1 MLKKDL
7 SIIYYIN
14 KLFQS
19 EAFLKSIPDNFF
31 NDIDG
36 KIVKIN
42 LKDLPYNLMIKINDN
57 ALLLIEDEDKFDVE
71 LIASP
76 VILGMF
82 IITKGSEQFSS
93 KISINGDIDTANK
106 FNQFISSSKKLQ
118 ELASNVLGENLASN
132 LEEKFSKTILSL
144 QGMFKE
150 STSDII
156 DLLTD
161 DLNVIPTKHDV
172 NKFLDDVDD
181 LKSRT
186 DKLHKKYSYD
196 K

>member
-7 SIIYYIN
+7 SVTYYIN

-42 LKDLPYNLMIKINDN
+42 LKDFSYNIIIKIHDN
-57 ALLLIEDEDKFDVE
+57 AFSLIDDEDKFDVE

-106 FNQFISSSKKLQ
+106 FNQFISSSEKLR
-118 ELASNVLGENLASN
+118 ELATHLLGENLSST
-132 LEEKFSKTILSL
+132 LEEKLSGASL
-144 QGMFKE
+144 SFQNLFQDATK
-150 STSDII
+150 DIV
-156 DLLTD
+156 DLLID
-161 DLNVIPTKHDV
+161 DINVIPTKNDI

-186 DKLHKKYSYD
+186 DQLYKEHKD
-196 K
+196 V

>member
-7 SIIYYIN
+7 SMAYYIN

-19 EAFLKSIPDNFF
+19 EPFLKSIPDNFF
-31 NDIDG
+31 DDIDG

-42 LKDLPYNLMIKINDN
+42 LKNLSYNIIIKIDDN
-57 ALLLIEDEDKFDVE
+57 ALSLIDDEDKFDVE

-76 VILGMF
+76 VILAMF
-82 IITKGSEQFSS
+82 ILTKGSEQFSS

-106 FNQFISSSKKLQ
+106 FNQFISSSEKLH
-118 ELASNVLGENLASN
+118 ELATHVLGENLSST
-132 LEEKFSKTILSL
+132 LEEKLSGASSSFQNFF
-144 QGMFKE
+144 QG
-150 STSDII
+150 TTGDII
-156 DLLTD
+156 DLLID
-161 DLNVIPTKHDV
+161 DVKVIPTKSDI

-186 DKLHKKYSYD
+186 DQLYKEYKD
-196 K
+196 V

>member
-7 SIIYYIN
+7 SATYYIN

-19 EAFLKSIPDNFF
+19 EPFLKSIPDNFF

-42 LKDLPYNLMIKINDN
+42 FKDFPYNVIIKIHDN
-57 ALLLIEDEDKFDVE
+57 TFSLIDDEDKFDVE

-106 FNQFISSSKKLQ
+106 FNQFISSSEKLR
-118 ELASNVLGENLASN
+118 ELATHLLGENLSST
-132 LEEKFSKTILSL
+132 LEEKLS
-144 QGMFKE
+144 G
-150 STSDII
+150 TSLSFQNLFQDATKDIV
-156 DLLTD
+156 DLLID
-161 DLNVIPTKHDV
+161 DINVIPTKNDI

-186 DKLHKKYSYD
+186 DQLYKEYKD
-196 K
+196 V

>member
-7 SIIYYIN
+7 STTYYIN

-19 EAFLKSIPDNFF
+19 EPFLKSIPDNFF

-42 LKDLPYNLMIKINDN
+42 FKDLPYNVIIKIHDN
-57 ALLLIEDEDKFDVE
+57 TFSLIDDEDKFDVE

-106 FNQFISSSKKLQ
+106 FNQFISSSEKLR
-118 ELASNVLGENLASN
+118 ELATHLLGENLSST
-132 LEEKFSKTILSL
+132 LEEKLSGASL
-144 QGMFKE
+144 SFQNLFQDATK
-150 STSDII
+150 DIV
-156 DLLTD
+156 DLLID
-161 DLNVIPTKHDV
+161 DINVIPTKNDI

-186 DKLHKKYSYD
+186 DQLYKEYKD
-196 K
+196 V

>member
-7 SIIYYIN
+7 SIIFYIN

-19 EAFLKSIPDNFF
+19 KVFINSIPENFF

-42 LKDLPYNLMIKINDN
+42 LKNLSYNMMIKIHDN
-57 ALLLIEDEDKFDVE
+57 AFQLIDDEDKFDVE

-76 VILGMF
+76 ITFAMF
-82 IITKGSEQFSS
+82 VLTKGSDKFSS

-106 FNQFISSSKKLQ
+106 FNQFISSSEKLR
-118 ELASNVLGENLASN
+118 ELANHILGENISN
-132 LEEKFSKTILSL
+132 TLEEKLSNATSSFQKL
-144 QGMFKE
+144 FQE
-150 STSDII
+150 TSSDIV
-156 DLLTD
+156 DLLVD
-161 DLNVIPTKHDV
+161 DINVIPTKNDI

-181 LKSRT
+181 LKSRA
-186 DKLHKKYSYD
+186 DKLYQEHKD
-196 K
+196 V

>member
-7 SIIYYIN
+7 SATYYIN

-19 EAFLKSIPDNFF
+19 ERFLKSIPDNFF

-42 LKDLPYNLMIKINDN
+42 LKDFSYNIIIKIHNN
-57 ALLLIEDEDKFDVE
+57 AFSLIDDEDKFDVE

-106 FNQFISSSKKLQ
+106 FNQFISSSEKLRD
-118 ELASNVLGENLASN
+118 LATHLLGENLSST
-132 LEEKFSKTILSL
+132 LEEKLSGASSSFQNL
-144 QGMFKE
+144 FQEATK
-150 STSDII
+150 DIV
-156 DLLTD
+156 DLLIND
-161 DLNVIPTKHDV
+161 INVIPTKSDI

-186 DKLHKKYSYD
+186 DQLYKEYKD
-196 K
+196 V

>member
-7 SIIYYIN
+7 SIIFYIN

-19 EAFLKSIPDNFF
+19 KVFINSIPENFF

-42 LKDLPYNLMIKINDN
+42 LKNLSYNMMIKIHDN
-57 ALLLIEDEDKFDVE
+57 AFQLIDDEDKFDVE

-76 VILGMF
+76 ITFAMF
-82 IITKGSEQFSS
+82 VLTKGSDKFSS

-106 FNQFISSSKKLQ
+106 FNQFISSSEKLR
-118 ELASNVLGENLASN
+118 ELANHILGENISN
-132 LEEKFSKTILSL
+132 TLEEKLSNATSSFQTL
-144 QGMFKE
+144 FQE
-150 STSDII
+150 TSSDIV
-156 DLLTD
+156 DLLVD
-161 DLNVIPTKHDV
+161 DINVIPTKNDI

-181 LKSRT
+181 LKSRA
-186 DKLHKKYSYD
+186 DKLYQEHKD
-196 K
+196 V

>member
-7 SIIYYIN
+7 SATYYIN

-19 EAFLKSIPDNFF
+19 EPFLKSIPDNFF

-42 LKDLPYNLMIKINDN
+42 LKDFSYNIIIKIHDN
-57 ALLLIEDEDKFDVE
+57 AFSLIDDEDKFDVE

-106 FNQFISSSKKLQ
+106 FNQFISSSEKLR
-118 ELASNVLGENLASN
+118 ELATHLLGENLSST
-132 LEEKFSKTILSL
+132 LEEKLSGASSSFQNL
-144 QGMFKE
+144 FQDATK
-150 STSDII
+150 DIV
-156 DLLTD
+156 DLLID
-161 DLNVIPTKHDV
+161 DINVIPTKNDI

-186 DKLHKKYSYD
+186 DQLYKEYKD
-196 K
+196 V

>member
-7 SIIYYIN
+7 SAIYYIN

-19 EAFLKSIPDNFF
+19 EPFLKSIPNNFF

-42 LKDLPYNLMIKINDN
+42 FKDLSYNVIIKIHDN
-57 ALLLIEDEDKFDVE
+57 AFSLIDDEDKFDVE

-106 FNQFISSSKKLQ
+106 FNQFISSSEKLR
-118 ELASNVLGENLASN
+118 ELATHLLGENLSST
-132 LEEKFSKTILSL
+132 LEEKLSGASSSF
-144 QGMFKE
+144 QNIFQEATK
-150 STSDII
+150 DIV
-156 DLLTD
+156 DLLID
-161 DLNVIPTKHDV
+161 DINVIPTKNDI

-186 DKLHKKYSYD
+186 DQLYKEHKD
-196 K
+196 V

>member
-7 SIIYYIN
+7 SMAYYIN

-19 EAFLKSIPDNFF
+19 EPFLKSIPDNFF
-31 NDIDG
+31 DDIDG

-42 LKDLPYNLMIKINDN
+42 LKNLSYNIIIKIDDN
-57 ALLLIEDEDKFDVE
+57 ALSLIDDEDKFDVE

-76 VILGMF
+76 VILAMF
-82 IITKGSEQFSS
+82 ILTKGSEQFSS

-106 FNQFISSSKKLQ
+106 FNQFISSSEKLH
-118 ELASNVLGENLASN
+118 ELATHVLGENLSST
-132 LEEKFSKTILSL
+132 LEEKLSGASSSFQNFF
-144 QGMFKE
+144 QG
-150 STSDII
+150 TTGDII
-156 DLLTD
+156 DLLID
-161 DLNVIPTKHDV
+161 DVKVIPTKSDI

-186 DKLHKKYSYD
+186 DRLYKEYKD
-196 K
+196 V

>member
-7 SIIYYIN
+7 SATYYIN

-19 EAFLKSIPDNFF
+19 ERFLKSIPDNFF

-42 LKDLPYNLMIKINDN
+42 LKDFSYNIIIKIHNN
-57 ALLLIEDEDKFDVE
+57 AFSLIDDEDKFDVE

-106 FNQFISSSKKLQ
+106 FNQFISSSEKLR
-118 ELASNVLGENLASN
+118 ELATHLLGENLSST
-132 LEEKFSKTILSL
+132 LEEKFSGASSSFQNLFQEATK
-144 QGMFKE
+144 
-150 STSDII
+150 DIV

-161 DLNVIPTKHDV
+161 DINVIPTKNDI

-186 DKLHKKYSYD
+186 DQLYKEYKD
-196 K
+196 V

>member
-7 SIIYYIN
+7 SAIYYIN

-19 EAFLKSIPDNFF
+19 EPFLKSIPNNFF

-42 LKDLPYNLMIKINDN
+42 FKDLSYNVIIKIHDN
-57 ALLLIEDEDKFDVE
+57 AFSLIDDEDKFDVE

-106 FNQFISSSKKLQ
+106 FNQFISSSEKLR
-118 ELASNVLGENLASN
+118 ELATHLLGENLSST
-132 LEEKFSKTILSL
+132 LEEKLSGASL
-144 QGMFKE
+144 SFQNLFQDATK
-150 STSDII
+150 DIV
-156 DLLTD
+156 DLLID
-161 DLNVIPTKHDV
+161 DINVIPTKNDI

-186 DKLHKKYSYD
+186 DQLYKEYKD
-196 K
+196 V

>member
-7 SIIYYIN
+7 SATYYIN

-19 EAFLKSIPDNFF
+19 EPFLKSIPDNFF

-42 LKDLPYNLMIKINDN
+42 LKDLPYNIIIKIHDN
-57 ALLLIEDEDKFDVE
+57 AFSLIDDEDKFDVE

-106 FNQFISSSKKLQ
+106 FNQFISSSEKLR
-118 ELASNVLGENLASN
+118 ELATHLLGENLSST
-132 LEEKFSKTILSL
+132 LEEKFSGASSSFQNLFQEATK
-144 QGMFKE
+144 
-150 STSDII
+150 DIV
-156 DLLTD
+156 DLLID
-161 DLNVIPTKHDV
+161 DINVIPTKNDI

-186 DKLHKKYSYD
+186 DQLYKEYKD
-196 K
+196 V

>member
-7 SIIYYIN
+7 SATYYIN

-19 EAFLKSIPDNFF
+19 EPFLKSIPDNFF

-42 LKDLPYNLMIKINDN
+42 LKDLPYNIIIKIHDN
-57 ALLLIEDEDKFDVE
+57 AFSLIDDEDKFDVE

-106 FNQFISSSKKLQ
+106 FNQFISSSEKLRD
-118 ELASNVLGENLASN
+118 LAVHLLGENLSSN
-132 LEEKFSKTILSL
+132 LEEKLSSASSSFQNL
-144 QGMFKE
+144 FQEATK
-150 STSDII
+150 DIV
-156 DLLTD
+156 DLLIND
-161 DLNVIPTKHDV
+161 INVIPTKNDI

-186 DKLHKKYSYD
+186 DQLYKEYKD
-196 K
+196 V